1 MKKII
6 IFLIA
11 ATIIIGA
18 AIFGLSLYNQPHREA
33 SDEDAVASVTA
44 TELYEA
50 YSSNEQKSNELYLDK
65 VLEVQ
70 GIIAAVNKEA
80 NDGLSVQLETS
91 SDMGLVVCMLS
102 PEQKLSKLDKGSEV
116 KIKGICTGF
125 TLDVVLVRCSII
137 N

>member
-1 MKKII
+1 MKKIAF
-6 IFLIA
+6 FLIA
-11 ATIIIGA
+11 AIIIIVV
-18 AIFGLSLYNQPHREA
+18 AIFGASLYNQPHREA

-50 YSSNEQKSNELYLDK
+50 YSSDEQKSNELYLDK

-70 GIIAAVNKEA
+70 GTIAAVNKEA

-91 SDMGLVVCMLS
+91 SDMGLIVCMLT
-102 PEQKLSKLDKGSEV
+102 PDENHSKLNKGSEV